1 MSYFLKNLKTL
12 IFFGVLFIFYFIF
25 FISVNAQQD
34 TPQFMVSWKTN
45 SFTPSWY
52 QGKIFPTTGSRIDIK
67 FDLIDSGK
75 IVDLS
80 KSTVRWYIND
90 NLVINETNGLGI
102 KSYFF
107 ITNDYVGNNINV
119 RISIPNYNGN
129 VLDSVI
135 DIPIANPEVV
145 INIPYPDKLV
155 PTGKLNLEAISFFF
169 NISDNSKLLFLW
181 NANGQLSPA
190 TGNPF
195 LNLNIEAAAGPE
207 IDLGI
212 LIKNIANELETAS
225 KNIKLKTR

>member
-1 MSYFLKNLKTL
+1 MFMNN
-12 IFFGVLFIFYFIF
+12 FFKKLTISIIICLSF
-25 FISVNAQQD
+25 FIVQSLFPAYAQQV
-34 TPQFMVSWKTN
+34 PQFLVSWQAN

-52 QGKIFPTTGSRIDIK
+52 QGKIFPTTGSRIDVK
-67 FDLIDSGK
+67 FELIDAGK

-80 KSTVRWYIND
+80 KTAVRWYIND
-90 NLVINETNGLGI
+90 NLVINEVNGLGI

-107 ITNDYVGNNINV
+107 INNDYVGNNINL

-129 VLDSVI
+129 TLDNVI

-145 INIPYPDKLV
+145 INVPYPDKLV
-155 PTGKLNLEAISFFF
+155 SAGKLTLEAIPFFF
-169 NISDNSKLLFLW
+169 NVSNNSNILFSW
-181 NANGQLSPA
+181 DANGQPTSA

-212 LIKNIANELETAS
+212 LIKNIANELETAG
-225 KNIKLKTR
+225 KNIKLKIQ